1 MNIIKV
7 ILILLAII
15 GLIIIFLGLLELQ
28 VYFPF
33 NIADAEPIPY
43 HRWQGVRFA
52 TIATIIYFIVQYLV
66 GARPSSALS
75 FLNVYFKFFILFLSI
90 LMWQANVEMGEWWV
104 LGFFIFVTI
113 LLHVE
118 LKTNAR
124 ERHW

>member
-7 ILILLAII
+7 LLILLAII
-15 GLIIIFLGLLELQ
+15 GLIIIVLGLFQLQ
-28 VYFPF
+28 IYFPL
-33 NIADAEPIPY
+33 NIADAKPIPY

-66 GARPSSALS
+66 EARPSSALT

-104 LGFFIFVTI
+104 LGFFIFVTF
-113 LLHVE
+113 LLHIE